1 MTSMPV
7 RHDGRAAPALESETQ
22 GKVPILVFGAWA
34 ALLLNVLPFLDL
46 PVLVPIPGTVGRIL
60 TQGALPLALVLA
72 LAANRVGILRRSVF
86 LGLLSVLA
94 LATLMASLH
103 NEFPVGSVYRS
114 LRLIGFISV
123 LWLLTPW
130 WGRSDMLLLRCH
142 LRCVWLILVTVL
154 AGAVLDPGDAFAL
167 NGRLGG
173 ALWPIPPTQVGHYA
187 AVATGSAMV
196 LWLCR
201 VIPGTW
207 ALAGIAVGGSLL
219 ALTHTRTAVLAMFV
233 GVLIAGV
240 SLFFGHVRV
249 RRTSALGAA
258 LAVLVVSVFTRELS
272 SWAVRGQDTEDIG
285 QLTGRTK
292 VWSAVFAEPRS
303 AIERV
308 FGSGLTDQSFGGLPI
323 DSDWVSAYVDQ
334 GWLGVALHGSLLLVL
349 LVMAAVHERGPQR
362 AMALFLVVYEMVAS
376 VTETTIVSPS
386 PYLLELAL
394 AASLLAQLPSRR
406 PG

>member
-1 MTSMPV
+1 MPV
-7 RHDGRAAPALESETQ
+7 RHDGRVAPALRSKTHGQ
-22 GKVPILVFGAWA
+22 VPLLVLCAWG

-46 PVLVPIPGTVGRIL
+46 PVLVPIPGTVGRL
-60 TQGALPLALVLA
+60 VTQGTLLLAFVLA
-72 LAANRVGILRRSVF
+72 LAANPAGILRRSVF

-94 LATLMASLH
+94 FFTLMASFH

-154 AGAVLDPGDAFAL
+154 VGALVDPGDAFAL

-173 ALWPIPPTQVGHYA
+173 ALWPIPATQVGHYA

-201 VIPGTW
+201 VIPGRW
-207 ALAGIAVGGSLL
+207 ALAGIVVGGPLL
-219 ALTHTRTAVLAMFV
+219 ALTHTRTAVMAMFV
-233 GVLIAGV
+233 GVVIAGA

-258 LAVLVVSVFTRELS
+258 LIVLAVSVFTRELT
-272 SWAVRGQDTEDIG
+272 SWAVRGQEADDIG

-292 VWSAVFAEPRS
+292 VWSAVFAAPRTEM
-303 AIERV
+303 ERI
-308 FGSGLTDQSFGGLPI
+308 FGSGLSDQSFGGLPI

-334 GWLGVALHGSLLLVL
+334 GWFGVALHGALVLVL
-349 LVMAAVHERGPQR
+349 LMMATLHERGPQR
-362 AMALFLVVYEMVAS
+362 AMALFLVVYELVAS
-376 VTETTIVSPS
+376 VTETTLVSPS

-394 AASLLAQLPSRR
+394 AASLLARLPSRR
-406 PG
+406 LG